1 MATKTINITDESQ
14 SVTKTIVFLA
24 WPVFLEQ
31 IFTTLVSYADT
42 AMVGSLGAWATA
54 SVTISNPPIFLLN
67 GIIMALGIGITSLV
81 ARSVG
86 AKDPETVKKL
96 MHHAIWAIIVIGI
109 PICLI
114 TIALYRMIPLW
125 MGAAPDIIDTA
136 AQYNLILSLGRFFM
150 VVSMM
155 LNSAFRGYGD
165 TKTPLL
171 VNSVMNVV
179 NVILNF
185 FLIYPT
191 RELSLF
197 GRTFTVF
204 GAGMEV
210 AGAAIASSLGMAV
223 AGLMTLWVAF
233 FRKNEYRIHFKG
245 NWKIDRLLTKQI
257 FGISF
262 PSMLERIFMSSSGIF
277 VTSSIAILGTANI
290 AANSLCLTAESLSY
304 MPAFAFQTAVT
315 TLVGQSLGAK
325 KSQLAEKFVRQTL
338 LMGVITMAFTGA
350 GLFIFSNQ
358 LISVFTPDA
367 DVIALAAHCLR
378 LVAFMQIP
386 QVAAWIFSGV
396 LRGAGDTKF
405 NFYITAATNWSIRT
419 LWSVLA
425 IRVFHFGLFS
435 TQVVMLVEIVVRLM
449 LLYLRYRT
457 GKWKYVL
464 EKNG

>member
-1 MATKTINITDESQ
+1 MSTKTLHITDESQ
-14 SVTKTIVFLA
+14 SVTKTIVLLA

-54 SVTISNPPIFLLN
+54 SVTISNPPIMLLN
-67 GIIMALGIGITSLV
+67 GIVMALGVGITSLV
-81 ARSVG
+81 ARGVG
-86 AKDPETVKKL
+86 AKDPQTVKKL

-114 TIALYRMIPLW
+114 TTALHRMIPLW
-125 MGAAPDIIDTA
+125 MGAGPDILDAA
-136 AQYNLILSLGRFFM
+136 AQYNLIISFGRFFM

-171 VNSVMNVV
+171 VNTVMNIV
-179 NVILNF
+179 NVIFNF
-185 FLIYPT
+185 LLIYPT
-191 RELSLF
+191 REISLF
-197 GRTFTVF
+197 GYSFTVY
-204 GAGMEV
+204 GAGLEV
-210 AGAAIASSLGMAV
+210 NGAAIASSLGMAV

-233 FRKNEYRIHFKG
+233 FRKNEYQIHMKNG
-245 NWKIDRLLTKQI
+245 WKIDKALTKQI

-262 PSMLERIFMSSSGIF
+262 PSMLERIFMSSSGVF
-277 VTSSIAILGTANI
+277 VTSSIAALGTANV

-325 KSQLAEKFVRQTL
+325 KPTLAEKFVRQTL
-338 LMGVITMAFTGA
+338 FMGVVAMAFTGA
-350 GLFIFSNQ
+350 GLFVFSNQ
-358 LISVFTPDA
+358 LIGVFTPDA

-405 NFYITAATNWSIRT
+405 NFYITAATNWGIRT

-435 TQVVMLVEIVVRLM
+435 TQVVMLVEIIVRLF

-464 EKNG
+464 DR